1 MKTARLAPS
10 SPAPAMLR
18 SRPNRWV
25 QIALCTL
32 LALLSA
38 CWQAPPAVDSTAQEV
53 TPAGGTLVLPG
64 GVSAT
69 FGPGFL
75 AEAATV
81 TLTLSDAPASY
92 PPEIAAT
99 YQGGEAVAKSATLL
113 LPAGALAAPGDL
125 AAQPELT
132 VRVPTVATH
141 LETEE
146 EERLLAEVHLYLAD
160 GQHLFFFEPYARVDG
175 ETGQTSEGTDAVTF
189 RVGQLRAAVAE
200 GDVRVTVRPVRLGAT
215 QLAPQA
221 LPSGFALETV
231 ASGLNGGVG
240 FDFAEGGRIFIA
252 EKRGVVKVF
261 QNGRVQSTPFMDL
274 SGQVNNFH
282 DRGMLGIAVHPQF
295 PERPYVY
302 VLFTYDP
309 PEVRGRSGYGGPDS
323 GGARV
328 ARLLRLTAEASQNYN
343 VAVPGSEVVLL
354 GKGSTYANIGA
365 PGARNSATPSCGAVD
380 AYVQDCLPAD
390 EWSHTI
396 GTLRFGTDGSLFV
409 GNGDGTN
416 YNAVQDYAVR
426 ALDPNSLAGKILRI
440 DPITGE
446 GYGDNPF
453 YNGDRNSNRSKV
465 LNSGLRNPFRFTINR
480 QTNVPFVGDVG
491 WNTWEEVNSGR
502 GKNFG
507 WPCYEGGNGSSL
519 QQGGYR
525 ALAKCASY
533 SASNVTV
540 PVYAYNHGGGGASVQ
555 VGDFYTGSSYPEPYR
570 NALFVVDYNG
580 KWIRYLKLNSSGS
593 LASVNDFAS
602 AEGMITQISARP
614 QGDLY
619 LIDIAGGT
627 LKRLRYNAPETTP
640 LVAAASAT
648 PLQGTPPLAVTFSS
662 AGSSGLGTLRY
673 AWNFGDG
680 RAAAEANPSHT
691 FAEPGVYK
699 VSLSV
704 SDLSGDSANASLTVR
719 VNNSPPVATILSSA
733 TGGHYTV
740 GDAIPFSGKGV
751 DPEEGDLPESALSW
765 TVKMHHNDH
774 AHLDGLPPTTGA
786 AGSFVSE
793 DHGDNTYLELCLS
806 ATDAFDETGTDCVSL
821 YPNTVAYTLDTV
833 PTGLELPWEGTS
845 RITPFSVM
853 TTVNAVQQLIAP
865 AQSGYTFASW
875 SDGGAATHDIRIG
888 TAAKRLV
895 ATYKGDVV
903 KQDQT
908 IRVTTAA
915 PTDAT
920 VGGSTA
926 LSATA
931 TSGLAVSFSSS
942 TSSVCTVSGS
952 VARFVAAG
960 TCTVRASQGGN
971 AAYNPAPTV
980 SQTFSVRTSTSTSR
994 LTINPICKDRWL
1006 VRNPL
1011 SKSVVYSWKI
1021 LSTGRKGSRTAP
1033 PGSEYRLWLPSGSSK
1048 VTFYTNGTLY
1058 GTLSPITKSCG

>member
-1 MKTARLAPS
+1 MKTARFSAS
-10 SPAPAMLR
+10 SSTLYTLR
-18 SRPNRWV
+18 PRSNRWA

-32 LALLSA
+32 LALSA
-38 CWQAPPAVDSTAQEV
+38 CRQMPTAVDRTVREI
-53 TPAGGTLVLPG
+53 TPAGGALALPG
-64 GVSAT
+64 GISAT

-125 AAQPELT
+125 AAQPELV
-132 VRVPTVATH
+132 VRVPTVTTR

-146 EERLLAEVHLYLAD
+146 EERLLAEVHLHLAD

-175 ETGQTSEGTDAVTF
+175 ETGQTSEGTDAVTL

-200 GDVRVTVRPVRLGAT
+200 GDVRVTVRPVRLGIT

-231 ASGLNGGVG
+231 ASGLNGGVA
-240 FDFAEGGRIFIA
+240 FDFAADGRIFIA
-252 EKRGVVKVF
+252 EKSGIVKVF
-261 QNGRVQSTPFMDL
+261 QDGRIQSAPFINL
-274 SGQVNNFH
+274 SSQVNNIT

-295 PERPYVY
+295 PQQPYIY

-309 PEVRGRSGYGGPDS
+309 PEVEGKPGLDGFDDA
-323 GGARV
+323 GARV
-328 ARLLRLTAEASQNYN
+328 ARLLRLTADASRNYN

-354 GKGSTYANIGA
+354 GKNSTYANIGD
-365 PGARNSATPSCGAVD
+365 PGARNSATPSCGPVGN
-380 AYVQDCLPAD
+380 YVQDCLPAD
-390 EWSHTI
+390 ELSHTI
-396 GTLRFGTDGSLFV
+396 GTVRFGTDGSLFV
-409 GNGDGTN
+409 GNGDGSSW
-416 YNAVQDYAVR
+416 VGVKDYAVR
-426 ALDPNSLAGKILRI
+426 SLDIDSLAGKILRI
-440 DPITGE
+440 DPLTGQ
-446 GYGDNPF
+446 GYINNPF
-453 YNGDRNSNRSKV
+453 YNGDPSSNRSKV
-465 LNSGLRNPFRFTINR
+465 YNSGLRNPFRFTINR

-533 SASNVTV
+533 SPSNVTA

-593 LASVNDFAS
+593 LASVNNFAS

-619 LIDIAGGT
+619 FIDIAGGAI
-627 LKRLRYNAPETTP
+627 KRLRYNAPETTP

-648 PLQGTPPLAVTFSS
+648 PLQGAPPLAVTFSS

-680 RAAAEANPSHT
+680 TTSTSANPSHT

-719 VNNSPPVATILSSA
+719 VNNSPPVATILSPA
-733 TGGHYTV
+733 TGTRYTV
-740 GDAIPFSGKGV
+740 GDAVSFSGKGV
-751 DPEEGDLPESALSW
+751 DPEEGNLPESALSW
-765 TVKMHHNDH
+765 TVRMHHNDH
-774 AHLDGLPPTTGA
+774 AHLDGLPPTTGV

-793 DHGDNTYLELCLS
+793 DHGDNTHLELCLS
-806 ATDAFDETGTDCVSL
+806 ATDAFDETGMDCVSL

-833 PTGLELPWEGTS
+833 PTGLQLPWEGTS
-845 RITPFSVM
+845 RKTPFSV
-853 TTVNAVQQLIAP
+853 TTNVNAVQQLVAP
-865 AQSGYTFASW
+865 AQPGYTFASW
-875 SDGGAATHDIRIG
+875 SDGGAATHDIRVG

-895 ATYKGDVV
+895 ATYK
-903 KQDQT
+903 
-908 IRVTTAA
+908 R
-915 PTDAT
+915 
-920 VGGSTA
+920 
-926 LSATA
+926 
-931 TSGLAVSFSSS
+931 SS
-942 TSSVCTVSGS
+942 T
-952 VARFVAAG
+952 
-960 TCTVRASQGGN
+960 
-971 AAYNPAPTV
+971 PT
-980 SQTFSVRTSTSTSR
+980 QR
-994 LTINPICKDRWL
+994 LTITSICKDRWL

-1011 SKSVVYSWKI
+1011 SKSVLYSWKI
-1021 LSTGRKGSRTAP
+1021 LSTGRKGSGTVP
-1033 PGSEYRLWLPSGSSK
+1033 PSSEQRLWMPSGSSK